1 MDNKNNLN
9 KKIIKTV
16 IDIGNRKI
24 KGIIGKMSP
33 DGVSV
38 LEYAEVFSSG
48 IEKSNIT
55 NTIELSGALG
65 ALIEKLKSNDRPI
78 EKVTIG
84 IGGKN
89 IKTKR
94 VPYKYEFPKKQIT
107 EEDIENFFQNAKKEF
122 LNSNEVLLHKEIY
135 NLKID
140 DSGTIKNVLG
150 KIGSQLLGDVYF
162 IYIEEDEFRKYKD
175 ITRKIGLQLE
185 DIVSSAYASALS
197 TLRTDERK
205 QGVALIDIGEGST
218 DIIIY
223 KYDKL
228 VFMDSI
234 PMGTMNYV
242 NDITFL
248 PAFVSH
254 KTKHS
259 IDNQK
264 TISKKAARDIFD
276 RYRRKEIDVEKAYI
290 KENITYMGDYI
301 REIIDFRNKEIAKL
315 IKELLTNSGLLLT
328 LGKNIVLTGGGSNIE
343 GLCEK
348 IYDFVGKTPKKVL
361 PIKLPGLKE
370 NSNSLAAVIGLFGEA
385 IDKEYKK
392 IIGSNLK
399 SSKSN
404 KSSNGS
410 NTIDKRIDN
419 PVNIPDRDKPIS
431 LAGEKSPTIAEVKP
445 AIPDPKN
452 ILTSKPFDNNR
463 DNALKEILDTH
474 ISRNN
479 SSTVNSRPANI
490 DNTLVSANNI
500 DPAENLENI
509 DINHIDGIEIIDD
522 YPRESRVSS
531 IIKNV
536 GSKIKEWTDYF
547 K

>member
-1 MDNKNNLN
+1 MNNKNNLD

-24 KGIIGKMSP
+24 KGIIGRMIP

-65 ALIEKLKSNDRPI
+65 ALVEKLKSNDRPI

-107 EEDIENFFQNAKKEF
+107 EEDIENFFQSAKREF
-122 LNSNEVLLHKEIY
+122 LKSNEILLHKEIY

-162 IYIEEDEFRKYKD
+162 IYIEDEEYRKYQD
-175 ITRKIGLQLE
+175 ITRKIGLQIE
-185 DIVSSAYASALS
+185 DIVCSAYASALS
-197 TLRTDERK
+197 TLRTDERN

-248 PAFVSH
+248 PTFVSY

-259 IDNQK
+259 VDNQK

-276 RYRRKEIDVEKAYI
+276 RYRRKEIDNEKAYI

-301 REIIDFRNKEIAKL
+301 REIVEYRNKEIAKL
-315 IKELLTNSGLLLT
+315 VKDLLTNSGLLLT
-328 LGKNIVLTGGGSNIE
+328 LGKNIVLTGGGANIE
-343 GLCEK
+343 GLSEK

-370 NSNSLAAVIGLFGEA
+370 NSSSLAAVIGLFGEA

-392 IIGSNLK
+392 IVESNLK
-399 SSKSN
+399 SPKSDKSFN
-404 KSSNGS
+404 KT
-410 NTIDKRIDN
+410 NTTDRRIDTS
-419 PVNIPDRDKPIS
+419 VDIPNRDKPIS
-431 LAGEKSPTIAEVKP
+431 LTGEKPSKIAEVKP
-445 AIPDPKN
+445 AIQDPKN
-452 ILTSKPFDNNR
+452 ATVNKSFDDNR
-463 DNALKEILDTH
+463 DKTLKEILDTYT
-474 ISRNN
+474 IKNN
-479 SSTVNSRPANI
+479 TSSNDSRPDNI
-490 DNTLVSANNI
+490 NPTT
-500 DPAENLENI
+500 
-509 DINHIDGIEIIDD
+509 HTTKIDD
-522 YPRESRVSS
+522 LGDITNTEDETIEVFGDDERESRVSS

>member
-9 KKIIKTV
+9 KKIVKTV

-24 KGIIGKMSP
+24 KGIIGRMIP

-65 ALIEKLKSNDRPI
+65 ALIEKLKGNDRPI

-89 IKTKR
+89 VKTKR

-107 EEDIENFFQNAKKEF
+107 EEDIEKFFLSAKKEF
-122 LNSNEVLLHKEIY
+122 LKSNEVLLHKEIY

-162 IYIEEDEFRKYKD
+162 IYIEDEEYRKYQD
-175 ITRKIGLQLE
+175 ITRKIGLQIE
-185 DIVSSAYASALS
+185 DIVCSAYASALS
-197 TLRTDERK
+197 TLRTDERN

-242 NDITFL
+242 NDIAFL
-248 PAFVSH
+248 PAFVNY

-259 IDNQK
+259 ADNQK

-276 RYRRKEIDVEKAYI
+276 RYRRKEIDNEKAYI

-301 REIIDFRNKEIAKL
+301 REIIEYRNKEIAKL
-315 IKELLTNSGLLLT
+315 VKELLTNSGLLLT
-328 LGKNIVLTGGGSNIE
+328 LGKNIVLTGGGANIE
-343 GLCEK
+343 GLSEK

-370 NSNSLAAVIGLFGEA
+370 NSSSLAAVIGLFGEA

-392 IIGSNLK
+392 IIESSLK
-399 SSKSN
+399 SQKLDKTFN
-404 KSSNGS
+404 KT
-410 NTIDKRIDN
+410 NTTDRRMDT
-419 PVNIPDRDKPIS
+419 PVDIPNREKPVS
-431 LAGEKSPTIAEVKP
+431 LTAEKSPKIAEVKP
-445 AIPDPKN
+445 AIQDPKN
-452 ILTSKPFDNNR
+452 ATTNKSFDDSR
-463 DNALKEILDTH
+463 DKTLKEILDTYT
-474 ISRNN
+474 IKNN
-479 SSTVNSRPANI
+479 ASPSDSRPANI
-490 DNTLVSANNI
+490 NPTIHTTAKI
-500 DPAENLENI
+500 DDLGDITNVEN
-509 DINHIDGIEIIDD
+509 EIIDD
-522 YPRESRVSS
+522 FDDEEKESRVSS